1 MRSNCLTLNY
11 KKCNYIV
18 FKRKQ
23 RALPRLLLNTDLFIG
38 DTNLEKLNSTKYLG
52 IILDKNLSW
61 QLHVNHITRK
71 LSKFIA
77 TVDI

>member
-23 RALPRLLLNTDLFIG
+23 RALPEITTDLFIG
-38 DTNLEKLNSTKYLG
+38 DTKPEKLNSTKYLG
-52 IILDKNLSW
+52 ILLNEHLSW
-61 QLHVNHITRK
+61 QLRVNHITRK
-71 LSKFIA
+71 LSIKVHTI
-77 TVDI
+77 DI